1 MRREPDYFGDREM
14 SLVYVGRR
22 LKDSLRL
29 EETLTQAG
37 IDYAVE
43 ADKYWAGRLFRRERV
58 GAFFYV
64 LPEVEASTRAVI
76 QQAGFRPFEPDEAT
90 HEREE
95 QG

>member
-1 MRREPDYFGDREM
+1 MRREPEFFGDREM

-29 EETLTQAG
+29 EEALTAAG

-43 ADKYWAGRLFRRERV
+43 TDRYWSGRLFRRERV

-64 LPEVEASTRAVI
+64 LPEIEASTRALI
-76 QQAGFRPFEPDEAT
+76 EQTGLRPLEPDEARQA
-90 HEREE
+90 REE
-95 QG
+95 RP